1 MWENIFTQFVWPRIS
16 IRIYTQNNSATIFTK
31 YSEDISKKRKNY
43 ILLFKR
49 RNTLG
54 LIFTQQPWHPIC
66 ILVPIQLPAYC
77 LESNG
82 GWLMSWGPCTHARDG
97 KWGPAKSLILV
108 DAAPTIV
115 MDIWEL
121 IHQMED
127 LFVFVVVVVVDVL
140 VSVGIEEFC
149 NKNKMIF
156 FKWKYLWQTYLL

>member
-1 MWENIFTQFVWPRIS
+1 M
-16 IRIYTQNNSATIFTK
+16 
-31 YSEDISKKRKNY
+31 
-43 ILLFKR
+43 
-49 RNTLG
+49 
-54 LIFTQQPWHPIC
+54 
-66 ILVPIQLPAYC
+66 
-77 LESNG
+77 
-82 GWLMSWGPCTHARDG
+82 
-97 KWGPAKSLILV
+97 ILV